1 MYAAVGAAAFL
12 GLSLRRPLPAIVI
25 LLVLAGFGF
34 TTDESARD
42 PWPAL
47 AFVLL
52 AGGMLAVS
60 RSLRRERTGATDALA
75 GGVTAVAAALLALS
89 ILGTT
94 TVEAGRP
101 LRDWRQWDILGA
113 GIARF
118 RFDLMQNYPRLL
130 DPAEDEVVMRVR
142 SAVPSYWRAN
152 VLETFSGISWRG
164 GVPDGRQLEPDLSDG
179 DWVYDVPPAQPAP
192 QGRLVTQ
199 RFEIVRA
206 YTDRLF
212 SGGWPEEVSVRMPL
226 VLRMT
231 GATAIAVA
239 PPRGPELEYT
249 VKAVVPDLG
258 PTDLIGRGRYYPEDV
273 ARRYLGLPFPARPQP
288 GGAEAEAEWRAA
300 ADALPA
306 GREWV
311 DLYAL
316 NESIVGAE
324 TEPYRVALA
333 VEQYLRTNYHYSLRP
348 PDRGIRLALRRVP
361 LRDAHRVLPALRR
374 RHGRAP
380 PLQRDPG
387 PRRRRVHRGRG
398 GAERRVRGQP
408 QRRPLLGRGVLPGR
422 RVGAVRPDARDGR
435 SRAPAARRSTVP
447 TPPPRPVSTAPERRP
462 RRPVTHG
469 RPGRPG
475 SRTRAAPARSRRR
488 RPPSPAA
495 GGRGRS
501 GCSPSSSPGRR
512 AARCCAGA
520 AWSAAPRRRGCGHPS
535 PCCTPTCGTAASQCR
550 PRRRW
555 MRRRPT

>member
-1 MYAAVGAAAFL
+1 MSGLRTLLYGVCFAGLAATAAVVTARIADPPVTSLLLLTVMVATFAGAPGLVRRRAWPLAILLLPLGAYLLARGLVPVPPETDGAGANLAFYADQLQAGAVAYARDVFPLNVSGQDHLRLLLALVVYTAVGAAAFL

-89 ILGTT
+89 ILGAT

-101 LRDWRQWDILGA
+101 LRDWRQWDILGS

-199 RFEIVRA
+199 RFDIVRA

-258 PTDLIGRGRYYPEDV
+258 PADLIGRGRYYPEDIS
-273 ARRYLGLPFPARPQP
+273 RRYLGLPFPARPQP

-300 ADALPA
+300 ADALPT

-324 TEPYRVALA
+324 AEPYRVALA

-348 PDRGIRLALRRVP
+348 PDRGYDSPYAEFLFATQ
-361 LRDAHRVLPALRR
+361 HRVLPALRR

-387 PRRRRVHRGRG
+387 PRRRRVHRG
-398 GAERRVRGQP
+398 
-408 QRRPLLGRGVLPGR
+408 
-422 RVGAVRPDARDGR
+422 
-435 SRAPAARRSTVP
+435 
-447 TPPPRPVSTAPERRP
+447 
-462 RRPVTHG
+462 
-469 RPGRPG
+469 
-475 SRTRAAPARSRRR
+475 
-488 RPPSPAA
+488 
-495 GGRGRS
+495 
-501 GCSPSSSPGRR
+501 
-512 AARCCAGA
+512 
-520 AWSAAPRRRGCGHPS
+520 
-535 PCCTPTCGTAASQCR
+535 
-550 PRRRW
+550 
-555 MRRRPT
+555 